1 MLFNSLGHIFVGQR
15 IDTYKSA
22 WQLPQG
28 GIEQGEE
35 PEAAALR
42 ELEEEIGT
50 CNAKIIGEIET
61 WLDYDL
67 PSELA
72 GKLWEGRFRGQTQKW
87 FAMRFLGNDIEI
99 NPTKVKNPEFSDWK
113 WANIGEI
120 QKMTVPFKR
129 EVYSKIVSEF
139 SRFAKVAE

>member
-50 CNAKIIGEIET
+50 CNAKIIGEIGT

-72 GKLWEGRFRGQTQKW
+72 GKLWKGRFRGQTQKW